1 MFTGGLHQAGLVGVY
16 YPALLFYMS
25 SRYYTEAL
33 CLQSEHSIDSLCD
46 FSRIVMKCS
55 DETAWG
61 THASGVSQF
70 HATVEKQ
77 GMELWSSAS
86 LFPFTHFRASTQERV
101 PLTMGASSHP
111 NQCNQNNSPHGH
123 AQEPDSVKITVH
135 TICHT
140 GQAVL
145 PVPWLTF
152 SAFLFLFLFFLAWA
166 SKAWNWTDWKS
177 QEGKLNP
184 LLKMKPGCR

>member
-46 FSRIVMKCS
+46 FSSVVMKCS

-61 THASGVSQF
+61 TRASGVSQF

-86 LFPFTHFRASTQERV
+86 LFPFTHFKAFTQERV
-101 PLTMGASSHP
+101 PLTMGGSSHP
-111 NQCNQNNSPHGH
+111 NQCNQNNSPTGMLRNRILSRSQFTLSVTQ
-123 AQEPDSVKITVH
+123 ARPSSQSPD
-135 TICHT
+135 
-140 GQAVL
+140 
-145 PVPWLTF
+145 WLSLHSSFCF
-152 SAFLFLFLFFLAWA
+152 SSFWPEH
-166 SKAWNWTDWKS
+166 
-177 QEGKLNP
+177 Q
-184 LLKMKPGCR
+184 KPGIELTEKARRAN